1 MGLKFE
7 GFLVAILCLSAALN
21 LFFNS
26 MGNIKKRT
34 DIDEAIKKKKLI
46 ALKSVGIFNLIVAAL
61 SIITVLFFWNDL

>member
-7 GFLVAILCLSAALN
+7 CFLVAILCLSTALN

-26 MGNIKKRT
+26 IGNIKKRT

-46 ALKSVGIFNLIVAAL
+46 VVKGVGIFNLIVAAL
-61 SIITVLFFWNDL
+61 SIITVLYFWHDL